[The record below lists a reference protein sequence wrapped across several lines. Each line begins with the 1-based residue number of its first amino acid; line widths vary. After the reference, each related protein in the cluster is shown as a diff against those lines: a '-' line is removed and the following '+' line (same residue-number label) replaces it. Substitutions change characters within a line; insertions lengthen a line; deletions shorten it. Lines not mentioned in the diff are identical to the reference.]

1 MGYLKYEN
9 VFLDNKF
16 MVVCFLRMKE
26 LFVENKLLKKG
37 KRANKEESWS
47 L

>member
-9 VFLDNKF
+9 MFLDNRF
-16 MVVCFLRMKE
+16 MVACFLRMKE
-26 LFVENKLLKKG
+26 LFVENKLLKKR

>member
-1 MGYLKYEN
+1 M
-9 VFLDNKF
+9 FLDNRF
-16 MVVCFLRMKE
+16 MVACFLKMKE
-26 LFVENKLLKKG
+26 LFVENKLLKEE

>member
-1 MGYLKYEN
+1 MSCLKYEN
-9 VFLDNKF
+9 VFLNNRF
-16 MVVCFLRMKE
+16 VVVCFLKMKE
-26 LFVENKLLKKG
+26 LFVENKLLKEE